1 MIASVVSNAPTGVSS
16 NKLYE
21 NVLSALVGKPLTEAT
36 QLDLGIAI
44 GEIKQSVSLPH
55 LSSPMDLGGLS
66 AENLEMLSNAILKEA
81 NQLGIPQMQIRRYLQ
96 AVVAKLD
103 NYSAE

>member
-1 MIASVVSNAPTGVSS
+1 
-16 NKLYE
+16 
-21 NVLSALVGKPLTEAT
+21 
-36 QLDLGIAI
+36 
-44 GEIKQSVSLPH
+44 
-55 LSSPMDLGGLS
+55 
-66 AENLEMLSNAILKEA
+66 MLSNAILKEA